1 MGGNVFKGTQPF
13 DHSRIK
19 HITSQIY
26 PVLDKLRIGAFPIGS
41 TATPTP
47 GKVSGDFDIIVDEFC
62 CSSRFNETDPT
73 KIRKHLRDA
82 FNDAGFITKRN
93 GISVHIKVPDGD
105 AFYQVDITVVPNARQ
120 IKEFHI
126 HAIPN
131 GSRYKGLNKH
141 LALMKLAKKQGLLWS
156 PFQGLYRR
164 NDNGKR
170 DEMVT
175 CYIEQVSYILLGYNS
190 TLASMECLESMLE
203 VLQENEATELM
214 DALLRDPSWKEFA

>member
-1 MGGNVFKGTQPF
+1 MGGNVFTDTQSF
-13 DHSRIK
+13 DHSRIDN
-19 HITSQIY
+19 ITSQIY

-47 GKVSGDFDIIVDEFC
+47 GKVSGDFDIMVDEFC
-62 CSSRFNETDPT
+62 CSSRFKETDPT
-73 KIRKHLRDA
+73 KIRKHLKDV
-82 FNDAGFITKRN
+82 FDDVGFTTKRN

-120 IKEFHI
+120 IKEFHTHI
-126 HAIPN
+126 IPT

-141 LALMKLAKKQGLLWS
+141 LALMKLAKKQDLVWS

-164 NDNGKR
+164 DVNGKR
-170 DEMVT
+170 GEMVT
-175 CYIEQVSYILLGYNS
+175 YHIQQVSYILLGYDS
-190 TLASMECLESMLE
+190 TLASMDCLESMLE
-203 VLQENEATELM
+203 VLPKDEATELM